1 VERAPGKLTIPK
13 VLILGGS
20 GMLGHKLWQRLAPE
34 FDTHATFRQAPHHYS
49 AYGMFDPARSIGH
62 VSAEDFDSV
71 VRALASVRPEV
82 VVNSIGVI
90 KQDATAKDPLK
101 SISVNALFPHR
112 LAHACRAANAR
123 LIHISTDCVFSGRSG
138 NYKETD
144 QSDAE
149 DLYGRTKFL
158 GEVDYENCMT
168 IRTSMIGR
176 ELSGT
181 HGLIEWFLSQ
191 RGQTVRG
198 FKRAVFSGFTTTALA
213 DIIRDVISKHPKL
226 NGVWHVAAEPINKFE
241 LLSLVKQA
249 FKLDIEILPE
259 DSFICDRSL
268 DAERFR
274 SETGWT
280 PATWPQM
287 IHQMAQDPTSYDN
300 FRRNHAHR

>member
-1 VERAPGKLTIPK
+1 
-13 VLILGGS
+13 
-20 GMLGHKLWQRLAPE
+20 
-34 FDTHATFRQAPHHYS
+34 
-49 AYGMFDPARSIGH
+49 
-62 VSAEDFDSV
+62 
-71 VRALASVRPEV
+71 
-82 VVNSIGVI
+82 
-90 KQDATAKDPLK
+90 
-101 SISVNALFPHR
+101 
-112 LAHACRAANAR
+112 
-123 LIHISTDCVFSGRSG
+123 
-138 NYKETD
+138 
-144 QSDAE
+144 
-149 DLYGRTKFL
+149 
-158 GEVDYENCMT
+158 MT

-213 DIIRDVISKHPKL
+213 DIISDVISKHPKL

>member
-1 VERAPGKLTIPK
+1 MK

-20 GMLGHKLWQRLAPE
+20 GMLGHKLWQRLAPQ
-34 FDTHATFRQAPHHYS
+34 FDTHVTFRQTPQTYA
-49 AYGMFDPARSIGH
+49 AYGIFDPARSLGG

-71 VRALASVRPEV
+71 VRALASVRPDV
-82 VVNSIGVI
+82 VVNCIGVV
-90 KQDATAKDPLK
+90 KQDAAAKDPVK
-101 SISVNALFPHR
+101 SIGVNALFPHR

-123 LIHISTDCVFSGRSG
+123 LIHISTDCVFSGKAG
-138 NYKETD
+138 DYKETD
-144 QSDAE
+144 KADAE

-158 GEVDYENCMT
+158 GEVDYENCLT

-198 FKRAVFSGFTTTALA
+198 FKRAVFSGFTTAALA
-213 DIIRDVISKHPKL
+213 DIIGNVISKHSQL
-226 NGVWHVAAEPINKFE
+226 RGVWHVAAEPINKFE

-249 FKLDIEILPE
+249 FGLNIEIMAE

-268 DAERFR
+268 NAERFR
-274 SETGWT
+274 RETGWA
-280 PATWPQM
+280 PDGWPQM
-287 IHQMAQDPTSYDN
+287 IQQMAQDPTGYDE
-300 FRRNHAHR
+300 FRRSDAHR